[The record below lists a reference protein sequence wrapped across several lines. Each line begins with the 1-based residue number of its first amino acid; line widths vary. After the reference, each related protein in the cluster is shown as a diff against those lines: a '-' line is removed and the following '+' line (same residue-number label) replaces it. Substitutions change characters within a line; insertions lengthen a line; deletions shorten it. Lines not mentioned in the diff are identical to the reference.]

1 MTPREQINAEGGLC
15 LDLTAWKEL
24 EAKLSTPPSDALRR
38 FMATPST
45 VSDELEQTLL
55 ARQRARVSK

>member
-1 MTPREQINAEGGLC
+1 MATTEIIRGPSDEGLC

-24 EAKLSTPPSDALRR
+24 ETRLSAPPSEALRR

-55 ARQRARVSK
+55 ERHRAHA